1 MINKRDKMYLN
12 ASRFTNLVPPKAAFQ
27 LFRQQVHTPSMEAR
41 QGFPSQGKSI
51 GVSPTTWIWLSPLLL
66 RQISFSQWGA
76 HT

>member
-12 ASRFTNLVPPKAAFQ
+12 ASRFTKLVSPKAAFQ

-51 GVSPTTWIWLSPLLL
+51 GVSSTT
-66 RQISFSQWGA
+66 
-76 HT
+76 